1 MFLLTLYSLILFG
14 GLAGRL
20 WLVTTS
26 SGQPVRWQLD
36 QYILESSTTRSTTE
50 PKQVSYDVVTS
61 IVSCQTGYQYILEN
75 CSLQLEP
82 HSLHKK
88 EHMGGRQTE
97 DQYILD
103 PGRKEAS
110 TQTDDSFSVFGFLRD
125 TEGGC
130 VAPFSTHH
138 YASYR
143 LKRKQMVSLLSLQL
157 DELKVESGIDIR

>member
-1 MFLLTLYSLILFG
+1 MSNNFHQIGAMEREQIHTVTCFFWLCTVWSFLGAWQDDCGWLQ
-14 GLAGRL
+14 LA
-20 WLVTTS
+20 V
-26 SGQPVRWQLD
+26 GQPVHRWQLD

-75 CSLQLEP
+75 CRLQLEP

-103 PGRKEAS
+103 PGRKEPS

-130 VAPFSTHH
+130 VAPFSAHH
-138 YASYR
+138 YA
-143 LKRKQMVSLLSLQL
+143 MHHIV
-157 DELKVESGIDIR
+157 

>member
-1 MFLLTLYSLILFG
+1 M
-14 GLAGRL
+14 A
-20 WLVTTS
+20 W
-26 SGQPVRWQLD
+26 
-36 QYILESSTTRSTTE
+36 
-50 PKQVSYDVVTS
+50 
-61 IVSCQTGYQYILEN
+61 
-75 CSLQLEP
+75 
-82 HSLHKK
+82 
-88 EHMGGRQTE
+88 GGRQTE